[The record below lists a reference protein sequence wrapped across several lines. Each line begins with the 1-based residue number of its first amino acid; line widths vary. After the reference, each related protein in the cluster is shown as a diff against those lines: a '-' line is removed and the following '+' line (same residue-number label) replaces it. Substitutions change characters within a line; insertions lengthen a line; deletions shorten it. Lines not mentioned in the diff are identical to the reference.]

1 MSRTRYAVVGAG
13 LAGAATAWQ
22 LARRGADVTLLEAFD
37 LGHAWGSSHGSA
49 RIIRRAYADP
59 FYAALTGEAWADW
72 GELADEV
79 GVALVTR
86 TGGLDFGRDREVRA
100 IAAVQA
106 RLGVPHTLFGAAE
119 AAERWPQF
127 AFDGEVLHHVDAG
140 VLDAGLAVRTMVGR
154 AGELGADVRTGWPVA
169 RVTRHGAGY
178 ELVSGAGHSAVLAD
192 VVVAAAG
199 PWLGQLLPN
208 LPLAADLL
216 PALRVSEQHVFHF
229 SPRRPAPVGALWP
242 VFIDHEQRASYGLP
256 GGSDVGP
263 GVVKVGEHDQ
273 GPTTYPGV
281 GSRATD
287 PAVRERVTAYV
298 ARRVPGLV
306 PEPHHEGTCLYTNT
320 PTEDFVVDRFEGLVV
335 VSPSSGHGAKFAP
348 TIGRIAADLATGVRS
363 QTLAPV
369 ALRSARQS
377 GAGRA
382 LRASL

>member
-22 LARRGADVTLLEAFD
+22 LARRGAEVTLLEAFD
-37 LGHAWGSSHGSA
+37 LGHSWGSSHGSA

-59 FYAALTGEAWADW
+59 GYAALTGEAWSDW
-72 GELADEV
+72 DVLADES
-79 GVALVTR
+79 GVSLVTR
-86 TGGLDFGRDREVRA
+86 TGGLDFGRHRKVRA
-100 IAAVQA
+100 IAAVQT
-106 RLGVPHTLFGAAE
+106 RLGVPHTLLSASE
-119 AAERWPQF
+119 AGERWPQF
-127 AFDGEVLHHVDAG
+127 SFDGEVLHHPDAG
-140 VLDAGLAVRTMVGR
+140 VVDAGLAVQTMVGR
-154 AGELGADVRTGWPVA
+154 ARELGAEVHTGWPVA
-169 RVTRHGAGY
+169 RVTRHGTGY
-178 ELVSGAGHSAVLAD
+178 ELSSAAGHPAVRAD
-192 VVVAAAG
+192 VVVVTAG

-216 PALRVSEQHVFHF
+216 PPLGVSQQQVFHF
-229 SPRRPAPVGALWP
+229 SPREPVVPTALWP

-273 GPTTYPGV
+273 GP
-281 GSRATD
+281 ATD
-287 PAVRERVTAYV
+287 PGAHSRAVDPEVRDRVTAYV
-298 ARRVPGLV
+298 ARRVPGLA

-320 PTEDFVVDRFEGLVV
+320 PTEDFVLDRAEGLLV
-335 VSPSSGHGAKFAP
+335 VSPCSGHGAKFAP

-363 QTLAPV
+363 QTLPRFAFSS
-369 ALRSARQS
+369 RKS